1 APSPVRPDPR
11 DGSRPDRGV
20 ARSRARDRGEP
31 RPLLDGGVVTTASD
45 ADTASTRAPSRLGRL
60 AGWSAS
66 NQYVGVLLVLLCL
79 VIVFSIQEP
88 RFLTVAN
95 IRVLLTGIAIL
106 WMISLGLT
114 VVMLTGGFDLSLGS
128 MLALSGFIFV
138 GFYLHL
144 AVPALGAVIL
154 TVAAGA
160 AIGGLVH
167 VCPSE
172 RGGRRLTV

>member
-1 APSPVRPDPR
+1 M
-11 DGSRPDRGV
+11 
-20 ARSRARDRGEP
+20 
-31 RPLLDGGVVTTASD
+31 TTASD
-45 ADTASTRAPSRLGRL
+45 ADTASARPPSRLGRL
-60 AGWSAS
+60 ASWSAS

-138 GFYLHL
+138 GFYSHL
-144 AVPALGAVIL
+144 GVPAPAA
-154 TVAAGA
+154 TVRTTAPSAGTPR
-160 AIGGLVH
+160 
-167 VCPSE
+167 CE
-172 RGGRRLTV
+172 